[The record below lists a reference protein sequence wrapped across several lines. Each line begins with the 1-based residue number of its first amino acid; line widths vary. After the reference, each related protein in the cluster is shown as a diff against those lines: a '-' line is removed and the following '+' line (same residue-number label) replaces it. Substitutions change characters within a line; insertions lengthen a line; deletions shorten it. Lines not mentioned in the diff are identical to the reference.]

1 MSEDSPTI
9 VSCAGPK
16 DQINDVIKNI
26 GYIALCI
33 SILLFLIIK
42 ILKYLLARRA
52 MALQQQ
58 KFRLLEPYGS
68 KLNMSLSQLSTPI
81 SKSPLNR
88 LSEPYSSRSFTP

>member
-1 MSEDSPTI
+1 MSESPTI
-9 VSCAGPK
+9 IK
-16 DQINDVIKNI
+16 INDVIKNI

-42 ILKYLLARRA
+42 ILKYLLARK
-52 MALQQQ
+52 
-58 KFRLLEPYGS
+58 KF

-88 LSEPYSSRSFTP
+88 LSEPCRFNEPYSSSSRSFTP

>member
-1 MSEDSPTI
+1 MSESPT
-9 VSCAGPK
+9 VLK
-16 DQINDVIKNI
+16 INDVIKNI

-42 ILKYLLARRA
+42 ILKYLLARK
-52 MALQQQ
+52 

-68 KLNMSLSQLSTPI
+68 KLNMSLSQLNTPI

-88 LSEPYSSRSFTP
+88 SFTP